1 MDLGTWGR
9 TKDRQTSSNSSTSSA
24 QFAFIAL
31 FLAPR
36 LATTLARSVWIIT
49 ILVGSDQELM
59 SHPKGGEGAFN
70 YVVTALSKVLAV
82 L

>member
-1 MDLGTWGR
+1 MQLSSRSRGIPLPKSFDLYHIPY
-9 TKDRQTSSNSSTSSA
+9 
-24 QFAFIAL
+24 IAC
-31 FLAPR
+31 
-36 LATTLARSVWIIT
+36 SVH
-49 ILVGSDQELM
+49 VYYQELM

>member
-1 MDLGTWGR
+1 ML
-9 TKDRQTSSNSSTSSA
+9 
-24 QFAFIAL
+24 
-31 FLAPR
+31 P
-36 LATTLARSVWIIT
+36 
-49 ILVGSDQELM
+49 QELSPISLPPGRYRQELT